1 MKRKVTLSALAL
13 AGMLSAA
20 PFTVKAQ
27 GGNTAPTASKVV
39 YDFQHF
45 NDIKMLEL
53 FEKAV
58 KAGKRYPSYEELK
71 AAGLADEIEF
81 VRSHVRKRSI
91 LPRTDRLITNT
102 FETRELFMNIPA
114 GAGRTV
120 GGYPSSEFASD
131 NFSMW
136 NYTNLFGAWNHGLF
150 QAPGSWADAA
160 HKNGTDI
167 MSGIKFFD
175 TTGNPGGVDASGWL
189 PILKAK
195 NPDGTFKY
203 ARPMIYMLQYLGL
216 DGINYNWEAG
226 NYGDREVIAF
236 HQNLYEIAKKEG
248 FNNFHIAI
256 YTSNSSL
263 TDSNVE
269 ALFGKNNKKTADVML
284 NYASSDF
291 SYGMSNSV
299 NTAKRALGTADGVY
313 AGVWIV
319 SMNRSWSRLSSARE
333 CGVCLWGEHAQ
344 SRFWSYNAGGDADEM
359 MVNYQKLLERGFSG
373 GNRNPLSRPAVKDG
387 GHNWE
392 ESNGV
397 QPLSTFPGMA
407 TWIPERTTIT
417 GNLPFSTHFN
427 MGAGSQYH
435 YKGKKTAGSWY
446 NMSNQDIVPT
456 YRWLVLEANSD
467 KASDKINPEITYKDA
482 YMGGSCLL
490 LSGTGN
496 ANATDLV
503 LYKTDIAGSTG
514 AVNANVAI
522 KSGKEVAADSKL
534 FLIVHLKNNNE
545 WKEFAIGGTKGKT
558 WEEKKI
564 PLDGITSGT
573 VIDKVGVRVKN
584 SDANYKMMLGKL
596 ELVDGF
602 TVAPAKIEKMTVQVK
617 EETKSSLSVKATWN
631 VDMPAT
637 ESGMIYNDDA
647 NIDHFEILLKDGTNG
662 RVSEVARTSQW
673 AAYVGNIDLKNFT
686 NNPFIGVRAVSKDL
700 KSYSPVVW
708 TEVTRANAEQLPELV
723 LNPYTNPELDLD
735 ADGYKNAQAIRY
747 VEIFRTKGGSTNINY
762 QANGPTGGTNFVD
775 VTSDPNQVLTIGQGE
790 TVTLEFKGF
799 EAKQKYKDGKPN
811 PNGGY
816 DDLRYCF
823 GRGWIDLNGD
833 HRFDPRELAVNP
845 EEGEQLFTI
854 GELRKGV
861 PEQVKQIV
869 TKTFTIPADARIGDT
884 RMRIVFSDAWFKGAL
899 KPTGKFNKGFAID
912 FRVKI
917 TGNNKQRPVPAD
929 TRDQGLADE
938 PAGLSTTGVS
948 NVAVAPSQLQ
958 QEGNSLNFA
967 NVEKAWIFAADG
979 SLVAALNNPANY
991 NLSSLA
997 SGVYLVKMQ
1006 NKNIIRTQKITVK

>member
-45 NDIKMLEL
+45 SDIKMLQL

-58 KAGKRYPSYEELK
+58 REGKRYPSYDELK

-91 LPRTDRLITNT
+91 LPRTDRLIKNT

-114 GAGRTV
+114 GAGRTT

-160 HKNGTDI
+160 HKNGTDLL
-167 MSGIKFFD
+167 SGIKFFD
-175 TTGNPGGVDASGWL
+175 TTGNPGGVGAEGWL
-189 PILKAK
+189 PTLKAK
-195 NPDGTFKY
+195 NQDGSFKY
-203 ARPMIYMLQYLGL
+203 AKPMIYMLQYLGL
-216 DGINYNWEAG
+216 DGINYNWEAAS
-226 NYGDREVIAF
+226 YDDPDVIAF
-236 HQNLYEIAKKEG
+236 HQKLYEIAKEEK
-248 FNNFHIAI
+248 FDNFHVVL
-256 YTSNSSL
+256 YTSNATL
-263 TDSNVE
+263 TAYNSE
-269 ALFGKNNKKTADVML
+269 GLFGKNKKKTADVML
-284 NYASSDF
+284 NYMNMDF
-291 SYGMSNSV
+291 AYTLSQSV
-299 NTAKRALGTADGVY
+299 QQAKNALGTTEGLY
-313 AGVWIV
+313 GSTWIV
-319 SMNRSWSRLSSARE
+319 TMNRSWTRLNSAPE

-373 GNRNPLSRPAVKDG
+373 GNRNPLSRPAVKDR

-407 TWIPERTTIT
+407 TWIPERTTIN

-456 YRWLVLEANSD
+456 YRWLVVEGNTNNHSD
-467 KASDKINPEITYKDA
+467 KVDPEITYKDA

-490 LSGTGN
+490 LNGKGQASS
-496 ANATDLV
+496 TDIV
-503 LYKTDIAGSTG
+503 LYKTDIAGSNG
-514 AVNANVAI
+514 AITANVAI
-522 KSGKEVAADSKL
+522 KSGKEVPAESNL
-534 FLIVHLKNNNE
+534 YLIVHLKNSNE
-545 WKEFAIGGTKGKT
+545 WKEYAIGSTTGKT

-564 PLDGITSGT
+564 ALNGITSGT
-573 VIDKVGVRVKN
+573 AIDKIGLRVKN
-584 SDANYKMMLGKL
+584 STSSYKMMVGKL

-602 TVAPAKIEKMTVQVK
+602 TAAPSGVKNVAIQVK
-617 EETKSSLSVKATWN
+617 EETKSSLSVKATWA
-631 VDMPAT
+631 VDKAET
-637 ESGMIYNDDA
+637 TTGMIYNDDA

-673 AAYVGNIDLKNFT
+673 AAYVGNIDLKNFN

-708 TEVTRANAEQLPELV
+708 TEVVRANANELPELV
-723 LNPYTNPELDLD
+723 LNPYTSPELDTD
-735 ADGYKNAQAIRY
+735 ADGYKTAQAIRY
-747 VEIFRTKGGSTNINY
+747 VEIFKTEGGSTNIDY
-762 QANGPTGGTNFVD
+762 KATGPKGGTNYVD
-775 VTSDPNQVLTIGQGE
+775 VTDQVLTIGQGQ
-790 TVTLEFKGF
+790 TVTLKFKGF
-799 EAKQKYKDGKPN
+799 EATDEK
-811 PNGGY
+811 NGSH

-869 TKTFTIPADARIGDT
+869 TKTFKIPEDARTGDT

>member
-45 NDIKMLEL
+45 SDIKMLQL

-58 KAGKRYPSYEELK
+58 REGKRYPSYDELK

-91 LPRTDRLITNT
+91 LPRKDRLIQST

-114 GAGRTV
+114 GAGRTI
-120 GGYPSSEFASD
+120 GGYPSSDFASD

-160 HKNGTDI
+160 HKNGTDM

-175 TTGNPGGVDASGWL
+175 TTGNPGGVGAGGWL
-189 PILKAK
+189 SVLKTRNA
-195 NPDGTFKY
+195 DGTFKY
-203 ARPMIYMLQYLGL
+203 AKPMIYMLQYLGL
-216 DGINYNWEAG
+216 DGINYNWEDASYD
-226 NYGDREVIAF
+226 NSDVIAF
-236 HQNLYEIAKKEG
+236 HQNLYEIAKAEK
-248 FNNFHIAI
+248 FDNFHIAI

-263 TDSNVE
+263 SAYNVKS
-269 ALFGKNNKKTADVML
+269 LFGQDRKKTADVML

-291 SYGMSNSV
+291 SYRMKESV
-299 NTAKRALGTADGVY
+299 AQAKAAMGTAEGVY

-319 SMNRSWSRLSSARE
+319 SMNRGWSRLAGAPE
-333 CGVCLWGEHAQ
+333 CGICLWGEHAQ

-373 GNRNPLSRPAVKDG
+373 GNRNPLSRPAVKDR

-407 TWIPERTTIT
+407 TWIPERTTIN

-456 YRWLVLEANSD
+456 YRWLVVEGNTNNHSD
-467 KASDKINPEITYKDA
+467 KVDPEITYKDA

-490 LSGTGN
+490 LNGKGQ
-496 ANATDLV
+496 ANSTDIV
-503 LYKTDIAGSTG
+503 LYKTDIAGSNG
-514 AVNANVAI
+514 AITANVAI
-522 KSGKEVAADSKL
+522 KSGKEVPAESNL
-534 FLIVHLKNNNE
+534 YLIVHLKNSNE
-545 WKEFAIGGTKGKT
+545 WKEYAIGSTTGKT

-564 PLDGITSGT
+564 ALNDITSGT
-573 VIDKVGVRVKN
+573 AIDKIGLRVKN
-584 SDANYKMMLGKL
+584 STNSYKMMVGKL

-602 TVAPAKIEKMTVQVK
+602 TAAPSGVKNVAIQVK
-617 EETKSSLSVKATWN
+617 EETKSSLSVKATWA

-700 KSYSPVVW
+700 KSYSPVEW
-708 TEVTRANAEQLPELV
+708 TEVVRANANELPELV
-723 LNPYTNPELDLD
+723 LNPYTSPELDTD
-735 ADGYKNAQAIRY
+735 ADGYKTAQTIRY
-747 VEIFRTKGGSTNINY
+747 VEIFKTEGGSTNIDY
-762 QANGPTGGTNFVD
+762 KATGPKGGTNYVD
-775 VTSDPNQVLTIGQGE
+775 VTDQVLTIGQGQ
-790 TVTLEFKGF
+790 TVTLKFKGY
-799 EAKQKYKDGKPN
+799 EATDKKDGSH
-811 PNGGY
+811 

-833 HRFDPRELAVNP
+833 HRFDPRELTVNP
-845 EEGEQLFTI
+845 KEGEQLFTI

-861 PEQVKQIV
+861 PDQVQKIV